1 LPRGVA
7 PIRELARAC
16 KGLMMSTASIP
27 LVSLKALDLS
37 GRNDAL
43 DGGFDWALYRE
54 EQWAITG
61 PTASG
66 KSLLARAIAGM
77 GPLSSTGVW
86 SAELGE
92 RRSQVPSYVTY
103 VAFDGRPPGQATFH
117 QARWH
122 AQALEDSTT
131 VDASLS
137 VESIRRRNPYE
148 VRDDPHLEDVT
159 AFQARRARV
168 IADLD
173 LIPLLNRRLHHL
185 SDGEWRRV
193 CIGRALL
200 NEPRLLVLDDPFTG
214 LDKDFRARLQEVL
227 TRLMKTGTQLL
238 LVIPDLADL
247 PLGITHVL
255 ALDGHAR
262 VVSGRRAD
270 VLRKLAMTPLLPPA
284 AHSVGAG
291 QATTQVDKAPANKT
305 GPAVKMRAVSVI
317 HGGTTVLQDV
327 SWVVRRGERWA
338 LVGPNG
344 AGKSTLLSLILG
356 DHPQAYANQIELFG
370 RQRGSGESIWEIKRR
385 IGWVSP
391 ELHRYFPVEVT
402 TADLVA
408 SGFLDTLGLRRAC
421 TAEQQAQVRRW
432 MARFEL
438 SDCAERP
445 FRTLS
450 KGEQRLALIARALV
464 KSPELLILDEPCQG
478 LDAAHIDRVLHVLG
492 ELMTPRELR
501 HDGVHTMIYVTH
513 RPEEFPAHLTH
524 VLELEQGRVVRQAAL
539 ASPASP

>member
-1 LPRGVA
+1 
-7 PIRELARAC
+7 
-16 KGLMMSTASIP
+16 MMSTASIP
-27 LVSLKALDLS
+27 LVSLKPLDLS
-37 GRNDAL
+37 GGNGAP
-43 DGGFDWALYRE
+43 GVAFDWALYRG

-66 KSLLARAIAGM
+66 KSLVARAIAGM

-86 SAELGE
+86 SVELGE
-92 RRSQVPSYVTY
+92 RRSQVPSYVSY
-103 VAFDGRPPGQATFH
+103 VAFDGRPPGLATFH

-122 AQALEDSTT
+122 AQAAEDSPT

-137 VESIRRRNPYE
+137 IESIRRRNPYE
-148 VRDDPHLEDVT
+148 VRDDRHPEDVT
-159 AFQARRARV
+159 AFHARRARV

-173 LIPLLNRRLHHL
+173 LMPLLNRRLHHL

-200 NEPRLLVLDDPFTG
+200 DEPRLLVLDDPFTG
-214 LDKDFRARLQEVL
+214 LDKEFRVRLREVL
-227 TRLMKTGTQLL
+227 ARLMKAGTQLL

-247 PLGITHVL
+247 PLGITHIL

-270 VLRKLAMTPLLPPA
+270 VLRKLATPQLLPA
-284 AHSVGAG
+284 AGRSIGAG
-291 QATTQVDKAPANKT
+291 RATPQVEMPPSKQAC
-305 GPAVKMRAVSVI
+305 PAVKMRAVSVI

-327 SWVVRRGERWA
+327 SWIVRRGERWA

-356 DHPQAYANQIELFG
+356 DHPQAYANRIELFG

-385 IGWVSP
+385 IGWVAP

-408 SGFLDTLGLRRAC
+408 SGFLDTLGLRRAR

-432 MARFEL
+432 MARFDL
-438 SDCAERP
+438 SDCAERA

-478 LDAAHIDRVLHVLG
+478 LDAAHVDRVLHALG
-492 ELMTPRELR
+492 ELMTPGEARQ
-501 HDGVHTMIYVTH
+501 DGVHTMIYVTH